1 MHLEESLMDLER
13 FCSKAW
19 RQYGDD
25 DDPIGKL
32 SFNEF
37 DYLKVIEQHP
47 KGVRITDL
55 AQELYVTKPSASNMV
70 TRLAKKN
77 LVRSVACSEDAR
89 AKRVVLTDWVIKNMS
104 FERVVYQQIAT
115 DLNAQLNQQEA
126 QQLVQ
131 LLNKALKK

>member
-19 RQYGDD
+19 RQHGDD
-25 DDPIGKL
+25 DPMCQL

-37 DYLKVIEQHP
+37 DYLKVIEQYP
-47 KGVRITDL
+47 EGVRITDL
-55 AQELYVTKPSASNMV
+55 AQELYVTKPSASTMV
-70 TRLAKKN
+70 SRLAKKN
-77 LVRSVACSEDAR
+77 LVRTIACREDAR

-104 FERVVYQQIAT
+104 FERVVYQQIAS
-115 DLNAQLNQQEA
+115 DLNAQLSEQEA
-126 QQLVQ
+126 MKLVE

>member
-19 RQYGDD
+19 RQHGDD
-25 DDPIGKL
+25 DPMCQL

-37 DYLKVIEQHP
+37 DYLKVIEQYP
-47 KGVRITDL
+47 QGVRITDL

-77 LVRSVACSEDAR
+77 LVRTVACSEDAR

-115 DLNAQLNQQEA
+115 DLNAQLSAEEA
-126 QQLVQ
+126 EQLVQ